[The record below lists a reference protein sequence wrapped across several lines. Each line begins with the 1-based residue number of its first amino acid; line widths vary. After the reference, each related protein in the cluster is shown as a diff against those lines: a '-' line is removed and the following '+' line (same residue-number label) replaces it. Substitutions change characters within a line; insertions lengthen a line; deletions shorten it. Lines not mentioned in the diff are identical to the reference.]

1 MFNAV
6 RFPPSHVVLFRTYL
20 HDLTEAFA
28 TSCPPFRFG
37 VALYRLAKK
46 TPAGIKWDR
55 ILTIQLFEEL
65 MEVFML
71 FVLWIVQ
78 ITPVAIISLIAKAIG
93 SQSDLG
99 EIMKSLGYMLA
110 AIFLGLILQFAVVY
124 CGLYLLFLKKNPLQY
139 YKKAIPAFTM
149 AFASSSSAATLPVTI
164 SCAVASGEV
173 TEGIARFC
181 LPLGATGEIQFLLV
195 FSFVLQISLGVI
207 CQHHEPS
214 T

>member
-1 MFNAV
+1 M
-6 RFPPSHVVLFRTYL
+6 VLTHL
-20 HDLTEAFA
+20 NDLTKAFT
-28 TSCPPFRFG
+28 TSCLPFRFG

-71 FVLWIVQ
+71 FILWIVQ
-78 ITPVAIISLIAKAIG
+78 ATPVAIISLIAKAIG
-93 SQSDLG
+93 SQSDSK
-99 EIMKSLGYMLA
+99 ETMKSLTYMLA
-110 AIFLGLILQFAVVY
+110 AFYFGLFLQFTVVY

-181 LPLGATGEIQFLLV
+181 LPLGATGEI
-195 FSFVLQISLGVI
+195 
-207 CQHHEPS
+207 
-214 T
+214 